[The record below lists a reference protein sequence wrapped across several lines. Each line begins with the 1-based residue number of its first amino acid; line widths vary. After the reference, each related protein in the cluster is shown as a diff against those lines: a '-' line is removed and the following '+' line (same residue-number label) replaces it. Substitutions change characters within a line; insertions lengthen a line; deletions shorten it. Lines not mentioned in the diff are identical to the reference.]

1 MATKYGSETYL
12 FVACNDNCGRVGEAK
27 AEPTITKYFLL
38 KAFMGLTK
46 EQRDWLSL
54 ALVPGVGTVRFIR
67 LLARFGTPA
76 RVLSAPSGDLA
87 DVVGAKL
94 AERIRQHGAA
104 ADIELQENRMRELDA
119 ALITMDDPE
128 YPSQLAEIYDP
139 PLLLFAQGT
148 LSEDDKYAIAIVGTR
163 RASAH
168 GQKITRELA
177 AGLAARGVTVAS
189 GLAEGIDTAAHQGAL
204 DAGGRTI
211 AVLASGLDEASP
223 TSNIPLLKRI
233 VHNGCALSSFPMGV
247 RALRGNFPQR
257 NRIVSGLSLGVVV
270 VEAPPGSG
278 ALITARFAA
287 EQGRE
292 VFAVPGPAGFA
303 NSRGPHEL
311 IRDGAK
317 LVESVEDI
325 ITELNLP
332 ANMRQPRT
340 EPVEA
345 TYGVEDTGQ
354 DTLNFSAP
362 PKQTTPA
369 RKPAAPPQPAK
380 SKLSAV
386 ETDILDVLHDE
397 GSFVD
402 EIALACR
409 ISVSEALSSL
419 TMLELKGVVEQLSG
433 KRFRPK

>member
-1 MATKYGSETYL
+1 MKLSQ
-12 FVACNDNCGRVGEAK
+12 
-27 AEPTITKYFLL
+27 
-38 KAFMGLTK
+38 
-46 EQRDWLSL
+46 EQRDWLAL

-76 RVLSAPSGDLA
+76 RVLRASTGDLA
-87 DVVGAKL
+87 DVVGDKL

-104 ADIELQENRMRELDA
+104 ADIELQEQRMAELGA
-119 ALITMDDPE
+119 RLITMDDPD
-128 YPSQLAEIYDP
+128 YPAHLAEIYDP
-139 PLLLFAQGT
+139 PLLLFARGT
-148 LSEDDKYAIAIVGTR
+148 LCEEDKYAIAIVGTR

-168 GQKITRELA
+168 GQKITRKLA
-177 AGLAARGVTVAS
+177 EGLAERGVTVVS
-189 GLAEGIDTAAHQGAL
+189 GLAEGIDAAAHQGAL

-223 TSNIPLLKRI
+223 APNLPLLGR
-233 VHNGCALSSFPMGV
+233 VVQSGCAVSSFPMGV

-257 NRIVSGLSLGVVV
+257 NRIISGLSLGVVV

-292 VFAVPGPAGFA
+292 VFAVPGLAGFA

-332 ANMRQPRT
+332 ASVRQPRPPQT
-340 EPVEA
+340 ESAE
-345 TYGVEDTGQ
+345 YGQASQ
-354 DTLNFSAP
+354 DTLDFSAP
-362 PKQTTPA
+362 KA
-369 RKPAAPPQPAK
+369 SKLSVAKPAAPPPPPPKRPA
-380 SKLSAV
+380 LSAV
-386 ETDILDVLHDE
+386 EEDILSVLHHE

-409 ISVSEALSSL
+409 ISISEALSSL
-419 TMLELKGVVEQLSG
+419 TMLELKGVVEQMSG

>member
-1 MATKYGSETYL
+1 MKLSQ
-12 FVACNDNCGRVGEAK
+12 
-27 AEPTITKYFLL
+27 
-38 KAFMGLTK
+38 
-46 EQRDWLSL
+46 EQQDWLAL

-76 RVLSAPSGDLA
+76 RVLGAPSGDLA
-87 DVVGAKL
+87 DVVGDKL
-94 AERIRQHGAA
+94 AERIKQHGAA
-104 ADIELQENRMRELDA
+104 ADIELQEGRMRELDA

-139 PLLLFAQGT
+139 PLLLFAQGS
-148 LSEDDKYAIAIVGTR
+148 LSEDDKYAVAIVGTR

-177 AGLAARGVTVAS
+177 AGLAARGVTVVS

-223 TSNIPLLKRI
+223 QSNIPLLKR
-233 VHNGCALSSFPMGV
+233 VVQNGCALSSFPMGV

-325 ITELNLP
+325 IVELNLP
-332 ANMRQPRT
+332 ANMRQPQ
-340 EPVEA
+340 PEA
-345 TYGVEDTGQ
+345 AKASSFDNDSSQ
-354 DTLNFSAP
+354 DTLDFNAPP
-362 PKQTTPA
+362 PKQPKPVK
-369 RKPAAPPQPAK
+369 KPAAPSAQPNK
-380 SKLSAV
+380 PKLSAM

>member
-1 MATKYGSETYL
+1 
-12 FVACNDNCGRVGEAK
+12 
-27 AEPTITKYFLL
+27 
-38 KAFMGLTK
+38 MGLS
-46 EQRDWLSL
+46 EGQRHWL
-54 ALVPGVGTVRFIR
+54 ALALIPGVGTVRFIR
-67 LLARFGTPA
+67 LLARFGTPV
-76 RVLSAPSGDLA
+76 RVLQASAGELA
-87 DVVGAKL
+87 DVVGKKTAD
-94 AERIRQHGAA
+94 RIRHHGAA
-104 ADIELQENRMRELDA
+104 TDLELQESLLAEHGVHVV
-119 ALITMDDPE
+119 TMDDPD

-139 PLLLFAQGT
+139 PLLLFVKGT
-148 LSEDDKYAIAIVGTR
+148 LREADRHAVALVGTR
-163 RASAH
+163 RASSH
-168 GQKITRELA
+168 GQKITRQLA
-177 AGLAARGVTVAS
+177 TDLAARGITVIS

-211 AVLASGLDEASP
+211 SVLASGVDQPSPAS
-223 TSNIPLLKRI
+223 NLPLLER
-233 VHNGCALSSFPMGV
+233 VLQNGCALTPFPMGV

-257 NRIVSGLSLGVVV
+257 NRIISGLSLGVVV

-317 LVESVEDI
+317 LVETVDDI
-325 ITELNLP
+325 LVELNVP
-332 ANMRQPRT
+332 AAMRQPRPT
-340 EPVEA
+340 PVPA
-345 TYGVEDTGQ
+345 
-354 DTLNFSAP
+354 SAP
-362 PKQTTPA
+362 PIEDGQASLDFTRKPKKKPPA
-369 RKPAAPPQPAK
+369 RSAPAAAPTQTPPPERPA
-380 SKLSAV
+380 LSQV
-386 ETDILDVLHDE
+386 EASILSVLHDE

>member
-1 MATKYGSETYL
+1 MKLSQ
-12 FVACNDNCGRVGEAK
+12 
-27 AEPTITKYFLL
+27 
-38 KAFMGLTK
+38 
-46 EQRDWLSL
+46 EQRDWLAL

-76 RVLSAPSGDLA
+76 RVLRAPVGDLA
-87 DVVGAKL
+87 DVVGDKL
-94 AERIRQHGAA
+94 AERIKQHGAA
-104 ADIELQENRMRELDA
+104 ADIELQESRMAELGA
-119 ALITMDDPE
+119 RLVTMDDPE
-128 YPSQLAEIYDP
+128 YPAQLAEIYDP
-139 PLLLFAQGT
+139 PLLLYARGT
-148 LSEDDKYAIAIVGTR
+148 LCDEDKHAVAIVGTR
-163 RASAH
+163 RASAQ
-168 GQKITRELA
+168 GQKVTRKLA
-177 AGLAARGVTVAS
+177 EGLAERGITVVS

-223 TSNIPLLKRI
+223 MPNLPLLERVVK
-233 VHNGCALSSFPMGV
+233 NGCALSSFPMGV

-257 NRIVSGLSLGVVV
+257 NRIISGLSLGVVV

-278 ALITARFAA
+278 ALITAHFAA

-332 ANMRQPRT
+332 ASARQPRQQQRET
-340 EPVEA
+340 AECTAVS
-345 TYGVEDTGQ
+345 Q
-354 DTLNFSAP
+354 DTLDFSAP
-362 PKQTTPA
+362 PTRTATTVKSAVTVPPPPK
-369 RKPAAPPQPAK
+369 KPA
-380 SKLSAV
+380 LSAV
-386 ETDILDVLHDE
+386 EQDILSVLHHE

-409 ISVSEALSSL
+409 ISISEALSSL
-419 TMLELKGVVEQLSG
+419 TMLELKGVVEQMSG

>member
-1 MATKYGSETYL
+1 MKLSQ
-12 FVACNDNCGRVGEAK
+12 
-27 AEPTITKYFLL
+27 
-38 KAFMGLTK
+38 
-46 EQRDWLSL
+46 EQRDWLAL

-76 RVLSAPSGDLA
+76 RVLRAPVGDLA
-87 DVVGAKL
+87 DVVGDKL
-94 AERIRQHGAA
+94 AERIKQHGAA
-104 ADIELQENRMRELDA
+104 ADIELQESRMAELGA
-119 ALITMDDPE
+119 RLITMDDTE
-128 YPSQLAEIYDP
+128 YPAQLAEIYDP
-139 PLLLFAQGT
+139 PLLLFARGT
-148 LSEDDKYAIAIVGTR
+148 LCDEDKHTVAIVGTR
-163 RASAH
+163 RASAQ
-168 GQKITRELA
+168 GQKVTRKLA
-177 AGLAARGVTVAS
+177 EGLAERGITVVS
-189 GLAEGIDTAAHQGAL
+189 GLAEGIDAAAHQGAL

-223 TSNIPLLKRI
+223 VPNLSLLDRVVK
-233 VHNGCALSSFPMGV
+233 NGCALSSFPMGV

-257 NRIVSGLSLGVVV
+257 NRIISGLSLGVVV

-278 ALITARFAA
+278 ALITAHFAA

-332 ANMRQPRT
+332 ASARQPRQQQRET
-340 EPVEA
+340 AECTA
-345 TYGVEDTGQ
+345 ASQ
-354 DTLNFSAP
+354 DTLDFSAP
-362 PKQTTPA
+362 PTRTPPA
-369 RKPAAPPQPAK
+369 AKSAAPAPPPPKKPA
-380 SKLSAV
+380 LSAV
-386 ETDILDVLHDE
+386 EQDILSVLHDE

-409 ISVSEALSSL
+409 ISISEALSSL
-419 TMLELKGVVEQLSG
+419 TMLELKGVVEQMSG